1 MVSTL
6 PGENMDKKVIV
17 PSNTTHAGIFDWVT
31 EGQDLIRDA
40 SLGPGLRHSGVE
52 L

>member
-1 MVSTL
+1 MVGTL
-6 PGENMDKKVIV
+6 PGENMDKNVIV

-40 SLGPGLRHSGVE
+40 SLAPGVRHSGVV